1 MTYKVILSQTAEK
14 ELGLLDLVTRNRI
27 IMKLDS
33 IKQRPLDYVKRL
45 TGVPLYSLIVGDDR
59 VIMDIK
65 NKQMII
71 FVIKEDIGT

>member
-33 IKQRPLDYVKRL
+33 IKERPLDYGDIFPPVN
-45 TGVPLYSLIVGDDR
+45 GVGFLCV
-59 VIMDIK
+59 MDSI
-65 NKQMII
+65 
-71 FVIKEDIGT
+71 TLA